1 MIVWQAL
8 IYILSDGR
16 HPMAQIRMRGTVES
30 LYKVST
36 AFVVSFVLTVLMVD
50 RDFSRFGLY
59 SASSNFKVF
68 FGTPELL
75 TVYST
80 IIGLGL
86 AAYAIMVTMLPH
98 FSGESLRQPIFAQ
111 VNRLFLFT
119 ILNGILLMLID
130 FVNAVSAI
138 NTIPL
143 FEDAEIFF
151 FITLMIGLIFCVLAL
166 ADIFTI
172 VRKRGQR

>member
-1 MIVWQAL
+1 ML
-8 IYILSDGR
+8 FLK
-16 HPMAQIRMRGTVES
+16 PMVQIRMRGTVES

-36 AFVVSFVLTVLMVD
+36 AFIVSFIFTLLMVD
-50 RDFSRFGLY
+50 KGLSRFGLY
-59 SASSNFKVF
+59 SPSSNFRAF
-68 FGTPELL
+68 FNTPELL

-98 FSGESLRQPIFAQ
+98 FSGESLKQPIFAQ

-119 ILNGILLMLID
+119 ILNGILLMLIA
-130 FVNAVSAI
+130 FINSVSTI
-138 NTIPL
+138 NTTSI
-143 FEDAEIFF
+143 FSDIEIFF
-151 FITLMIGLIFCVLAL
+151 FITLIIGLIFCVLAL
-166 ADIFTI
+166 ADIFNI